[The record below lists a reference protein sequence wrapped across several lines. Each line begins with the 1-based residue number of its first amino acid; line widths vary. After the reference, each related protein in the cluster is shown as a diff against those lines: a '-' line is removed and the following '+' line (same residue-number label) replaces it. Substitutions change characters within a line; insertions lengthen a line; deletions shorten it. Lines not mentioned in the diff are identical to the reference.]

1 MKRPDMVTLS
11 KFATWISSH
20 IFVTKLLS
28 MVDFSPNL
36 GQCPCSKYPYQG
48 WEFSH
53 RFSERIACFL
63 RKNEEMSNSLKKTSD
78 SLIRSFAH
86 FWWATWAI
94 CSLLLIFGERPEWIA
109 HDCSILVSD
118 LSDSLTSL
126 IFGEPPEHLL
136 TSLNKKGNGLIALF
150 KKNVQKM
157 YHKMWF

>member
-1 MKRPDMVTLS
+1 MKRPDMLTLS

-63 RKNEEMSNSLKKTSD
+63 RKNEEMSNSLKKKKNSLKKTSNSLKKTSD
-78 SLIRSFAH
+78 SLIRSFLVSNLSDLLMVAH
-86 FWWATWAI
+86 FW
-94 CSLLLIFGERPEWIA
+94 
-109 HDCSILVSD
+109 
-118 LSDSLTSL
+118 
-126 IFGEPPEHLL
+126 
-136 TSLNKKGNGLIALF
+136 
-150 KKNVQKM
+150 
-157 YHKMWF
+157 